1 MLKGLYMFG
10 NIYGLDLGT
19 YEIKV
24 FDKKKNTV
32 WKEKNAVAIADEK
45 KLFSVGDAAYE
56 MYEKSPYNIEVVF
69 PMKEGVI
76 SHFYNMQ
83 YLLQNLLKK
92 ERRFARGSKYFIAV
106 PTDVTEVEKR
116 AFYDLV
122 VHSTA
127 KAKEVRIVERG
138 IADAVGMGLDVKNT
152 PGIFIV
158 NLGAETTE
166 LSVLSYGGVV
176 LNKLV
181 KTGGTILDHGIVNS
195 VRSNQNFL
203 IGHTTAEELRKTF
216 GIAPRNEVRALKV
229 AGRNLITRIPEQKEV
244 SIGLVHA
251 AMKDTLKLYIHE
263 IEALL
268 DRTPPEIQRYIKNQG
283 IYITGG
289 LSNLKGIDTY
299 LENGLEIPV
308 HTCKEPEFCAVRG
321 LKKIIEIKELRNFTY
336 SMLDENYR
344 WMR

>member
-1 MLKGLYMFG
+1 MFG
-10 NIYGLDLGT
+10 NVYGLDLGT

-24 FDKKKNTV
+24 YDKKLNTV
-32 WKEKNAVAIADEK
+32 WKEKNAIAIANEK
-45 KLFSVGDAAYE
+45 EIFSVGDDAYA
-56 MYEKSPYNIEVVF
+56 MYEKAPYNIEIQF

-92 ERRFARGSKYFIAV
+92 ERQFMRGSKYIIAV

-138 IADAVGMGLDVKNT
+138 IADAIGHGLDVQNSNA
-152 PGIFIV
+152 IMIINF
-158 NLGAETTE
+158 GAETTE
-166 LSVLSYGGVV
+166 LTILSYGGVV
-176 LNKLV
+176 LNKLL
-181 KTGGTILDHGIVNS
+181 KTGSLVLDNAIINS
-195 VRSNQNFL
+195 VRHNQEFL
-203 IGHTTAEELRKTF
+203 IGKQTAEELRKTY
-216 GIAPRNEVRALKV
+216 GIASKEQNTIKV
-229 AGRNLITRIPEQKEV
+229 AGRNLITRIPEQKSI

-251 AMKDTLKLYIHE
+251 AMKEPMKTCLHE
-263 IEALL
+263 IHAMLE
-268 DRTPPEIQRYIKNQG
+268 RTPPEVQRTIRKNG
-283 IYITGG
+283 IYISGG
-289 LSNLKGIDTY
+289 LSRLKGIEVYMENY
-299 LENGLEIPV
+299 LGIKI
-308 HTCKEPEFCAVRG
+308 HTIEEPELCAVNG
-321 LKKIIEIKELRNFTY
+321 LKKMIASKELMKMTY

>member
-1 MLKGLYMFG
+1 MFG
-10 NIYGLDLGT
+10 NVYGLDLGT

-24 FDKKKNTV
+24 YDKKNNSV
-32 WKEKNAVAIADEK
+32 WKEKNAIAIANEK
-45 KLFSVGDAAYE
+45 EIFSVGDDAYA
-56 MYEKSPYNIEVVF
+56 MFEKAPYNIEIQF

-92 ERRFARGSKYFIAV
+92 ERHFIRGSKYIISV

-138 IADAVGMGLDVKNT
+138 IADAYGLGLDAQNE
-152 PGIFIV
+152 PALFIA
-158 NLGAETTE
+158 NFGAETTE

-176 LNKLV
+176 LNKLL
-181 KTGGTILDHGIVNS
+181 KIGSATFDYAIISS
-195 VRSNQNFL
+195 VRNNQEFL
-203 IGHTTAEELRKTF
+203 IGKQTAEELRKEF
-216 GIAPRNEVRALKV
+216 GIYSEKETKSLRV
-229 AGRNLITRIPEQKEV
+229 AGRNLLTRIPEQKEISV
-244 SIGLVHA
+244 GAVRA
-251 AMKDTLKLYIHE
+251 AMKDAMKECIHE
-263 IEALL
+263 ISALL
-268 DRTPPEIQRYIKNQG
+268 ERTPPEMQRTIKNNG
-283 IYITGG
+283 IYICGG
-289 LSNLKGIDTY
+289 LANMKGISTY
-299 LENGLEIPV
+299 LSNALGMKV
-308 HTCKEPEFCAVRG
+308 YTVDDPEFCAVNG
-321 LKKIIEIKELRNFTY
+321 LKKIIESKELMKITY